1 MIGILT
7 AGIILG
13 GLAYAGFSILMQR
26 KLAGVDKMY
35 EIRAHMNHKTK
46 ELIAMSKNKEAP
58 EKLSA
63 KQRELTELSMQSMK
77 NQMKPMIVILPVL
90 AVIEYL
96 ILPNV
101 FAGTNFSINLLGF
114 TLGYQLTFFVV
125 IFVTGIVLSIALS
138 VFDRRRL
145 KDKYNFGLIQP
156 SHKEPQ
162 QESQQPV
169 QPAQPQ

>member
-1 MIGILT
+1 MV
-7 AGIILG
+7 G

-26 KLAGVDKMY
+26 KLAAVDKMY

-101 FAGTNFSINLLGF
+101 FAGNEFQPESPGFHAWIPAHLLRGHIRGGNSPLHNPLDF
-114 TLGYQLTFFVV
+114 
-125 IFVTGIVLSIALS
+125 
-138 VFDRRRL
+138 
-145 KDKYNFGLIQP
+145 
-156 SHKEPQ
+156 
-162 QESQQPV
+162 
-169 QPAQPQ
+169 